1 MKLIRAFVVLA
12 LMLVPAIA
20 GGPTSSAQTP
30 SQVTV
35 TLVRWP
41 FT

>member
-1 MKLIRAFVVLA
+1 MRLTRAFVVLA
-12 LMLVPAIA
+12 LVLLSAVA
-20 GGPTSSAQTP
+20 GGPGSSAQTP